1 MIAIRIPTPLRS
13 YSSGKDEVEV
23 EGSHLAAALEDLD
36 RRHPGLRERL
46 VNEKGALRP
55 YINVFVNDEDA
66 RYLDGLQTVLKDGDK
81 LAIVPAIA
89 GGRA

>member
-1 MIAIRIPTPLRS
+1 MIAIRIPTPLRQ
-13 YSSGKDEVEV
+13 YSSGKEEGLV
-23 EGSHLAAALEDLD
+23 EGADVRSALEDLD

-55 YINVFVNDEDA
+55 YINVFLNDEDV
-66 RYLDGLQTVLKDGDK
+66 RYLDGLGSALKAGDK

-89 GGRA
+89 GGAC

>member
-1 MIAIRIPTPLRS
+1 MIAIRIPTPLRT
-13 YSSGKDEVEV
+13 YSSGKEEVEV
-23 EGSHLAAALEDLD
+23 EGANLAAVLEDLD

-66 RYLDGLQTVLKDGDK
+66 RYLDGLQTALKDGDK

-89 GGRA
+89 GG